1 MIQPAKEK
9 SYPVIPQQYDSK
21 DMLALIRYG
30 QMHQVGVF
38 RHRVNDFP
46 ICCTKAIIQTDR
58 GTELGEVVTKMHVG
72 TQQGCGSCAQMIST
86 EQIEEYISNSPGYR
100 ISCHGR
106 ILRLASYQDLE
117 DNRHIDEA
125 MEEKLATCKRY
136 IRKMNL
142 NMKLVSGEHLFGGE
156 RIVFYFTAEQR
167 IDFRELVRMLAR
179 EYHTRIEMRQVGVRD
194 EARLVADFETCG
206 RQCCCQSFLKGLQ
219 PVTMKMAKQQKATV
233 DPSKVSGRCGRLK
246 CCLRY
251 EDQTYDQMTKSLPR
265 KGVRVKIEDGT
276 GTVVDTQVITQLVK
290 IALDSGRMVALGVE
304 DIEEFNVP
312 SKPPPPRPE
321 RRPRPEPPEPKD
333 RPKRLLRDETVEA
346 PDTPAPQPA
355 SGQSEESPSSER
367 PDQGG
372 GQRQQRPSGRRRRRR
387 RRRPPGSGGG
397 GDGGNKPA

>member
-1 MIQPAKEK
+1 MIQSAKEK
-9 SYPVIPQQYDSK
+9 SYPLVPKQYDPK

-30 QMHQVGVF
+30 EMHQVGVF
-38 RHRVNDFP
+38 SHRINDIP
-46 ICCTKAIIQTDR
+46 ICCTKTIVQTDR

-86 EQIEEYISNSPGYR
+86 EQIEKYISDSPGYR
-100 ISCHGR
+100 ISSHGR
-106 ILRLASYQDLE
+106 VLRLASYQDLE
-117 DNRHIDEA
+117 DNRRIEEA

-142 NMKLVSGEHLFGGE
+142 SMKLVSGEHLFGGE

-167 IDFRELVRMLAR
+167 IDFRELVRMLAH

-194 EARLVADFETCG
+194 EARLVADYETCG

-251 EDQTYDQMTKSLPR
+251 EDQTYDQLAKSLPK
-265 KGVRVKIEDGT
+265 KGMRVKIEDGT
-276 GTVVDTQVITQLVK
+276 GTVVGTQTITQLVK
-290 IALDSGRMVALGVE
+290 VALDSGKIVALGVE
-304 DIEEFNVP
+304 DIEEFNVK
-312 SKPPPPRPE
+312 SKPAPRPE
-321 RRPRPEPPEPKD
+321 RRPRPKPPEPQE
-333 RPKRLLRDETVEA
+333 RPKRLLRDETIEA
-346 PDTPAPQPA
+346 PSTPAPNTA
-355 SGQSEESPSSER
+355 SSQSKDSSSSEH

-372 GQRQQRPSGRRRRRR
+372 EQPRPTRRRRRR
-387 RRRPPGSGGG
+387 RRRRSPGSGSG
-397 GDGGNKPA
+397 GDKPA